1 MQRGQDMT
9 LDEFQELMTT
19 PCTEREARQSCTDF
33 AIRRA
38 AEMTC
43 QELRELYPDAR
54 SREVASIVSMF
65 RRKLRQELTSAASP

>member
-1 MQRGQDMT
+1 MT
-9 LDEFQELMTT
+9 LDEFHELMTT

-38 AEMTC
+38 GEMTC

-54 SREVASIVSMF
+54 FHEHF
-65 RRKLRQELTSAASP
+65 T

>member
-9 LDEFQELMTT
+9 LDEFHELMTT

-38 AEMTC
+38 GEMTR

-54 SREVASIVSMF
+54 FHEHF
-65 RRKLRQELTSAASP
+65 T